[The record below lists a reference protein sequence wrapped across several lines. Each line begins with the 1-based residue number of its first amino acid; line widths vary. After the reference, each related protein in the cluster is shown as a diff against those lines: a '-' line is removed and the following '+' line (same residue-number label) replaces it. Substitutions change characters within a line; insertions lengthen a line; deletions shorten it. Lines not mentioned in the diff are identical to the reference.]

1 MATTMYECGCYVSR
15 SMYGERE
22 VVDAHMCQDHILRY
36 GFQGGDLESLAS
48 HIRDIQ
54 GLK

>member
-1 MATTMYECGCYVSR
+1 MF
-15 SMYGERE
+15 GERE
-22 VVDAHMCQDHILRY
+22 VVDASICQEHLLKC